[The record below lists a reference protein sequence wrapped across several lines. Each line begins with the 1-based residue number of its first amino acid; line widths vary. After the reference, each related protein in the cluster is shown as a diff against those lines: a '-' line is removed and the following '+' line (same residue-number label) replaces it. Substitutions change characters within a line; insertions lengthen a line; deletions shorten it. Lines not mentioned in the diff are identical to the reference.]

1 VINGE
6 KAAYCTPT
14 FAEKRE
20 RTLGLLLKGVE
31 QKCST
36 EVWAYHTLKLEPMDD
51 VHVSF
56 FLNFTKGV
64 LAYALH
70 CNLMYVLNNSYF
82 DLTLHTCLA

>member
-36 EVWAYHTLKLEPMDD
+36 EVGAYHTL
-51 VHVSF
+51 
-56 FLNFTKGV
+56 
-64 LAYALH
+64 
-70 CNLMYVLNNSYF
+70 
-82 DLTLHTCLA
+82 

>member
-1 VINGE
+1 MPNLMKVLSSISVINGE

-36 EVWAYHTLKLEPMDD
+36 EVSEFYI
-51 VHVSF
+51 
-56 FLNFTKGV
+56 
-64 LAYALH
+64 
-70 CNLMYVLNNSYF
+70 
-82 DLTLHTCLA
+82 